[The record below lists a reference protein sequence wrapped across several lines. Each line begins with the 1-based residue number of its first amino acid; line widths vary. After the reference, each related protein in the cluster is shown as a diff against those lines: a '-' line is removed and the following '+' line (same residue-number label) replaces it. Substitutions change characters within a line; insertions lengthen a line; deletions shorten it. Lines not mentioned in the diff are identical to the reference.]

1 MEKRPEYQP
10 VTNMEKDNKKREK
23 FEIAYAIS
31 LITQIGITVSF
42 ITILF
47 IGLGYKVDKY
57 LGTLPIFVILGAVLA
72 FVLSMFA
79 VYRLVLPIVKKKREE
94 DKPASVKKD

>member
-1 MEKRPEYQP
+1 MQE
-10 VTNMEKDNKKREK
+10 DNEKREK

-47 IGLGYKVDKY
+47 IGLGYKVDKH

-72 FVLSMFA
+72 FALSMFA
-79 VYRLVLPIVKKKREE
+79 IYRLVLPVVKKNEGE
-94 DKPASVKKD
+94 DKKDDKLIDEVKS

>member
-1 MEKRPEYQP
+1 MEK
-10 VTNMEKDNKKREK
+10 NNEKQEK

-47 IGLGYKVDKY
+47 IGLGYKIDKY
-57 LGTLPIFVILGAVLA
+57 LGTLPIFVILGAILA
-72 FVLSMFA
+72 FVLSIFA
-79 VYRLVLPIVKKKREE
+79 VYRLVLPIVKKKGEE
-94 DKPASVKKD
+94 DKPVFAKKD

>member
-1 MEKRPEYQP
+1 MQE
-10 VTNMEKDNKKREK
+10 DNEKREK

-57 LGTLPIFVILGAVLA
+57 LETLPIFVILGAVLA
-72 FVLSMFA
+72 FTFSMFA
-79 VYRLVLPIVKKKREE
+79 VYRLVLPIVKKKERE
-94 DKPASVKKD
+94 DKLISSKIKEEIKN